1 MAIFKIYL
9 FGKILVMEFLSSA
22 QGTNKTLQSVRW
34 PSESI
39 ILPFGHFESPPEVN
53 WTVCGGLLVSN
64 QQTVRECRLILLER
78 EWTVF

>member
-53 WTVCGGLLVSN
+53 
-64 QQTVRECRLILLER
+64 
-78 EWTVF
+78 